1 MAYTGVTVNDERA
14 KELFAEGGRTS
25 EAVLQQAVPVV
36 SNGELQHRLQGPAD
50 TGCAGVPHEQVA
62 TIDGDEVSEDEGE
75 LDVNA
80 ALPDEEFSQEAL
92 PTMHFSASD
101 LSGGDMDELQAIR
114 KVYAE
119 LKNCRRRLWMS
130 FQRTMTRRNSWRMLV
145 RGPCRRLS
153 AQ

>member
-92 PTMHFSASD
+92 PTMHFTARIYLGAIWTSSKP
-101 LSGGDMDELQAIR
+101 SGKSMPSS
-114 KVYAE
+114 
-119 LKNCRRRLWMS
+119 KNYGRWLWM
-130 FQRTMTRRNSWRMLV
+130 N
-145 RGPCRRLS
+145 
-153 AQ
+153 